1 MSRADIILHM
11 LRAADDEPRVT
22 TFNAWVAAALRYRMV
37 GEVTLRFSSVEEAQQ
52 FAACVARHR
61 AEAG

>member
-1 MSRADIILHM
+1 MSRADIIMHM
-11 LRAADDEPRVT
+11 LRAADEPRVT
-22 TFNAWVAAALRYRMV
+22 TFNAWIAAALRYRMV